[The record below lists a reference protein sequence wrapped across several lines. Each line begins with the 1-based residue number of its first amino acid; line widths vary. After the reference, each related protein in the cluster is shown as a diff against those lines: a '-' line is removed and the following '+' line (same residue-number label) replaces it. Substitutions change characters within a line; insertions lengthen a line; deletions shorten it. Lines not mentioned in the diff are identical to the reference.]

1 MDRTMTQRVFGICGW
16 KNNGKTTMTTRLVTE
31 FVSRGLQVSTI
42 KHAHHRVDVDHP
54 GTDSYKHREA
64 GAREVLLAGGQRY
77 AVMHEY
83 RGNEPLEVDQ
93 LIDRL
98 SPCDLVLV
106 EGFKFATHPK
116 LEVHRGEAARD
127 LIAHTDPHVVVLA
140 SDSEID
146 SLGRPRFA
154 LDDVEGIADF
164 IWEYVQ

>member
-1 MDRTMTQRVFGICGW
+1 
-16 KNNGKTTMTTRLVTE
+16 MTTRLVTE

-42 KHAHHRVDVDHP
+42 KHAHHLVDVDHP

-83 RGNEPLEVDQ
+83 RGSEPLEVDQ

-98 SPCDLVLV
+98 SPCDLILV
-106 EGFKFATHPK
+106 EGFKFAVHPK
-116 LEVHRGEAARD
+116 LEVHRSEAARD
-127 LIAHTDPHVVVLA
+127 LIARTDPNVVVLA
-140 SDSEID
+140 SDSELEA
-146 SLGRPRFA
+146 LGRPLYA
-154 LDDVEGIADF
+154 LDDIAGIADF

>member
-1 MDRTMTQRVFGICGW
+1 
-16 KNNGKTTMTTRLVTE
+16 
-31 FVSRGLQVSTI
+31 
-42 KHAHHRVDVDHP
+42 VDVDHP

-83 RGNEPLEVDQ
+83 RGNAPLEVDQ
-93 LIDRL
+93 LIERL
-98 SPCDLVLV
+98 SPCDLILV

-116 LEVHRGEAARD
+116 LEVHRTEAARD